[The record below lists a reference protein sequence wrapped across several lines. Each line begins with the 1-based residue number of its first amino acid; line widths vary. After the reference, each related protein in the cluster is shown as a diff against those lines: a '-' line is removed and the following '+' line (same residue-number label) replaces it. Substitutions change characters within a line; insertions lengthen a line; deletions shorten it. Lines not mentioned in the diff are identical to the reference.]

1 MKKNLLLLLFLF
13 HCVLVFSQP
22 AKKQLPQLGKAS
34 IAQVI
39 TAMTIDEKISFVVGT
54 GMNRPGLPKE
64 MQGPVVGSIQNK
76 VAGAAGSTLAIPR
89 LGIPSIVVADGPAGL
104 RIQPTRDKD
113 STTTYYCTAF
123 PIETLLAST
132 WDTVLIK
139 NIGMAMG
146 NEAKEYGV
154 DIILGPALN
163 NQRNPLGGRNFEY
176 YSEDPLLS
184 GKLAAAMVNGIQS
197 QGVGTSI
204 KHFAA
209 NNNEFNRNVINVI
222 VSERALREIYLRGF
236 QVTLKNSKPWTVMSS
251 YNRINGPYTSEN
263 PELLTTILRDE
274 WGFKGFVMSD
284 WFGGKDAVAQTKAGN
299 DLMMP
304 GTGLQQQAIANAIKN
319 GTLDIKI
326 LDRNIAHILNIILQT
341 GSFKKYK
348 YSNHPD
354 LKSHATI
361 ARAAAAEGMVLLK
374 NEQGALPFSKTVTR
388 IAVFGNASYDMF
400 TGGTGTGDVNEAYT
414 ISLPQGLTNAGF
426 QVNEAMKN
434 DYGKYIAD
442 QKIKRP
448 KPANSFLLPSPI
460 PEMKVDKRTVREMAQ
475 NYDIAIMTIGRNSG
489 EFADRKQDG
498 DFIFTDTEKD
508 MITNVAN
515 AFHDKNKKLIVILN
529 VGGVVEMDSWK
540 DKPDAILLAWQPGQE
555 AGNAIADV
563 LTGKINPSG
572 KLAQTFPASYEDV
585 PSSKNFPG
593 RVTQAGDKNGP
604 AKAAEIIYDEGI
616 YTGYRYFNDFY
627 TKVPPS
633 YSFGYGLSYTS
644 FSYDNFKLS
653 SKSFDGKIIA
663 TVEVTNTGPVAGKE
677 VVQLYINAPGAD
689 LKKPQWELK
698 GFGKTNL
705 LAPGKTQTM
714 SFVIDP
720 WSLASYHT
728 NSSSWIAEEGLYT
741 VKVGPSSGSLVAGA
755 DFQLDKEIVVEK
767 VHSVLKPQVEIKN

>member
-1 MKKNLLLLLFLF
+1 
-13 HCVLVFSQP
+13 
-22 AKKQLPQLGKAS
+22 
-34 IAQVI
+34 
-39 TAMTIDEKISFVVGT
+39 
-54 GMNRPGLPKE
+54 
-64 MQGPVVGSIQNK
+64 
-76 VAGAAGSTLAIPR
+76 
-89 LGIPSIVVADGPAGL
+89 
-104 RIQPTRDKD
+104 
-113 STTTYYCTAF
+113 
-123 PIETLLAST
+123 
-132 WDTVLIK
+132 
-139 NIGMAMG
+139 
-146 NEAKEYGV
+146 
-154 DIILGPALN
+154 
-163 NQRNPLGGRNFEY
+163 
-176 YSEDPLLS
+176 
-184 GKLAAAMVNGIQS
+184 
-197 QGVGTSI
+197 
-204 KHFAA
+204 
-209 NNNEFNRNVINVI
+209 
-222 VSERALREIYLRGF
+222 
-236 QVTLKNSKPWTVMSS
+236 
-251 YNRINGPYTSEN
+251 
-263 PELLTTILRDE
+263 
-274 WGFKGFVMSD
+274 
-284 WFGGKDAVAQTKAGN
+284 
-299 DLMMP
+299 
-304 GTGLQQQAIANAIKN
+304 
-319 GTLDIKI
+319 
-326 LDRNIAHILNIILQT
+326 
-341 GSFKKYK
+341 
-348 YSNHPD
+348 
-354 LKSHATI
+354 
-361 ARAAAAEGMVLLK
+361 
-374 NEQGALPFSKTVTR
+374 
-388 IAVFGNASYDMF
+388 
-400 TGGTGTGDVNEAYT
+400 
-414 ISLPQGLTNAGF
+414 
-426 QVNEAMKN
+426 
-434 DYGKYIAD
+434 
-442 QKIKRP
+442 
-448 KPANSFLLPSPI
+448 
-460 PEMKVDKRTVREMAQ
+460 MKVDKRTVREMAQ